1 MIIKKIAKQ
10 CREHRTIIS
19 MFKHD
24 TLWVGHYAAVYAL
37 SGLPDMT
44 GEQIAVS
51 FDFSEKQKK
60 DTNYTEGET
69 LNLPV
74 EDEHEGEWSLKPPED
89 AVINGS
95 DMKVFRHG
103 GKILFCD
110 AEAFEPLK
118 DLKENVGLSF
128 SIRMWSKTPLVA
140 VRSGFFLVALIA
152 PMSFQTE
159 TLKDWCDKQR
169 QLIVDVEDYVAQLA
183 LEKAEDEA
191 LDESQVTME
200 EA

>member
-19 MFKHD
+19 MFKSD
-24 TLWVGHYAAVYAL
+24 TLWVGHYSAIYAL

-51 FDFSEKQKK
+51 FDFSEKLKK
-60 DTNYTEGET
+60 DTNYTEGEA
-69 LNLPV
+69 LGLPV
-74 EDEHEGEWSLKPPED
+74 EDKHEGEQSLNPPDD

-95 DMKVFRHG
+95 DMKVFRHD

-110 AEAFEPLK
+110 AESFEPLK

-128 SIRMWSKTPLVA
+128 SIRKWGKTSLVA

-152 PMSFQTE
+152 PMSFQAE
-159 TLKDWCDKQR
+159 TLNDWCDKQR
-169 QLIVDVEDYVAQLA
+169 QLIVDVEDYAVQLA
-183 LEKAEDEA
+183 LEKAENEA